1 MADITKPENLA
12 FRLGMIGVTSALA
25 QPISPI
31 VGAYIYSKFG
41 YIGVFSATLIGMLCA
56 GILLLIRIR
65 PYKWKREKKEV
76 CFIVTVIC
84 PCAELTWVQT
94 QGWSSNFSYFEGNKI
109 WPSPS
114 SWNSCQLSTV
124 ADNCHTSLVYI
135 QKFKK
140 SAGSQMIIKNSIFQS
155 APIFVGW
162 KKLP

>member
-1 MADITKPENLA
+1 MFIFHEFFKILDSFMLHSIWNSRFDTNDLYFICTVYFLASSSLGGEGVFGLAINALMADITKPENLA

-84 PCAELTWVQT
+84 PCAELT
-94 QGWSSNFSYFEGNKI
+94 
-109 WPSPS
+109 
-114 SWNSCQLSTV
+114 
-124 ADNCHTSLVYI
+124 
-135 QKFKK
+135 
-140 SAGSQMIIKNSIFQS
+140 
-155 APIFVGW
+155 
-162 KKLP
+162 

>member
-1 MADITKPENLA
+1 MFTLAINALMADITKPENLA

-76 CFIVTVIC
+76 CFIVTVIY
-84 PCAELTWVQT
+84 P
-94 QGWSSNFSYFEGNKI
+94 
-109 WPSPS
+109 
-114 SWNSCQLSTV
+114 
-124 ADNCHTSLVYI
+124 
-135 QKFKK
+135 
-140 SAGSQMIIKNSIFQS
+140 
-155 APIFVGW
+155 
-162 KKLP
+162 

>member
-1 MADITKPENLA
+1 MLHSIWNSRFDTNDLYFICTVYFLASSSLGGEGVFSLAINALMADITKPENLA

-56 GILLLIRIR
+56 GILLLLRIR

-84 PCAELTWVQT
+84 PCAELT
-94 QGWSSNFSYFEGNKI
+94 
-109 WPSPS
+109 
-114 SWNSCQLSTV
+114 
-124 ADNCHTSLVYI
+124 
-135 QKFKK
+135 
-140 SAGSQMIIKNSIFQS
+140 
-155 APIFVGW
+155 
-162 KKLP
+162 